1 MSEFQYFE
9 FKAIERA
16 LTKEEQ
22 ATLRS
27 FSTRATISSRSF
39 TNEYHWGDFKG
50 DTVEWMKKYF
60 DAHVYLSNFGSRALH
75 LRIPRGLLD
84 REEVRPYEEEG
95 VLVVRQT
102 ASHLVLSIYSDEEPG
117 RDYDEHDE
125 EPSEVL
131 DSLLPLR
138 DELAR
143 GDLRAL
149 YVAWLL
155 AVRNRNVDEDTEEP
169 PVPPGLNEP
178 SEALKSLTSFLWL
191 DPELVEVAARRSP
204 PARPARES
212 KVTPAS
218 WLATLSPEQKDGWLK
233 RFLEEDEGS
242 DTLELQRDFRHVVQ
256 RDLRASGDAP
266 TPSDLPPR
274 RAGELLKEA
283 EELEE
288 AREQAA
294 KLKAAEERAAKARRD
309 AEERR
314 IHLRTLVGQEENLWG
329 SVIALT
335 ATSTPANYDSA
346 VRQLIDLRDLSDLTG
361 DRTGFSLRLAELR
374 DLRAKKPSLIA
385 RLDKAGLKSTH
396 W

>member
-1 MSEFQYFE
+1 
-9 FKAIERA
+9 
-16 LTKEEQ
+16 
-22 ATLRS
+22 
-27 FSTRATISSRSF
+27 
-39 TNEYHWGDFKG
+39 
-50 DTVEWMKKYF
+50 
-60 DAHVYLSNFGSRALH
+60 
-75 LRIPRGLLD
+75 
-84 REEVRPYEEEG
+84 
-95 VLVVRQT
+95 
-102 ASHLVLSIYSDEEPG
+102 
-117 RDYDEHDE
+117 
-125 EPSEVL
+125 
-131 DSLLPLR
+131 
-138 DELAR
+138 
-143 GDLRAL
+143 
-149 YVAWLL
+149 
-155 AVRNRNVDEDTEEP
+155 
-169 PVPPGLNEP
+169 
-178 SEALKSLTSFLWL
+178 
-191 DPELVEVAARRSP
+191 
-204 PARPARES
+204 
-212 KVTPAS
+212 
-218 WLATLSPEQKDGWLK
+218 
-233 RFLEEDEGS
+233 
-242 DTLELQRDFRHVVQ
+242 VVQ